1 MPNLPKLGTNLH
13 VDEESEMQAQT
24 VTSRE
29 VQTRFGAIMDMA
41 KREHVT
47 ITQHGRP
54 VVALVSVEDAAE
66 LRRIRAARE
75 MMQFLSQLAPVPDA
89 ADLGD
94 TDIAALVKKLR

>member
-1 MPNLPKLGTNLH
+1 MPNLSAIKDINE
-13 VDEESEMQAQT
+13 VSKMEAQT

-29 VQTRFGAIMDMA
+29 VQTRFGAVMDMA

-75 MMQFLSQLAPVPDA
+75 MMQFLSRLTPVLEA

-94 TDIAALVKKLR
+94 DGIAALVKTLR

>member
-1 MPNLPKLGTNLH
+1 MMPQ
-13 VDEESEMQAQT
+13 VF
-24 VTSRE
+24 TSRE
-29 VQTRFGAIMDMA
+29 IQTRFGAVMDIA

-75 MMQFLSQLAPVPDA
+75 LTQFLSALPPMPDTQAMTDAELAAV
-89 ADLGD
+89 
-94 TDIAALVKKLR
+94 VKTLR

>member
-1 MPNLPKLGTNLH
+1 MMPQ
-13 VDEESEMQAQT
+13 VF
-24 VTSRE
+24 TSRE
-29 VQTRFGAIMDMA
+29 IQTRFGAVMDIA

-75 MMQFLSQLAPVPDA
+75 LTRFLSALPPVPDTQAMTDAELA
-89 ADLGD
+89 AV
-94 TDIAALVKKLR
+94 VKTLR

>member
-1 MPNLPKLGTNLH
+1 
-13 VDEESEMQAQT
+13 MQTQT

-29 VQTRFGAIMDMA
+29 VQTRFGAVMDMA

-75 MMQFLSQLAPVPDA
+75 LMQFLSRLGPVPEA
-89 ADLGD
+89 AALGD
-94 TDIAALVKKLR
+94 ADIAALVNTLR

>member
-1 MPNLPKLGTNLH
+1 
-13 VDEESEMQAQT
+13 MQAQT

-29 VQTRFGAIMDMA
+29 VQTRFGAVMDMA

-75 MMQFLSQLAPVPDA
+75 LMQFLSRLGPVPEA
-89 ADLGD
+89 AALGD
-94 TDIAALVKKLR
+94 ADIAALVNTLR

>member
-1 MPNLPKLGTNLH
+1 
-13 VDEESEMQAQT
+13 MQAQT

-29 VQTRFGAIMDMA
+29 VQTRFGAVMDMA
-41 KREHVT
+41 KRAHVT

-75 MMQFLSQLAPVPDA
+75 LMQFLSHLEPVPEAAALRDA
-89 ADLGD
+89 
-94 TDIAALVKKLR
+94 DISALVKTLR